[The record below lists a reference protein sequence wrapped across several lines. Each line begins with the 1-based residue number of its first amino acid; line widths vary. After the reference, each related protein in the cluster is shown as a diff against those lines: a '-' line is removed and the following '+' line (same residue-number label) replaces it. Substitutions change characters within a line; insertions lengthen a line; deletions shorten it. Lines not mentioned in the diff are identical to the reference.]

1 MVEVIGNLSGH
12 EGDLGASKRYMGW
25 GVFLNFGTFHSL
37 IFTALMLTKTSLTAT
52 PSHQIN

>member
-1 MVEVIGNLSGH
+1 MDEVIGNLSGH
-12 EGDLGASKRYMGW
+12 EGEWDGSKRYMGW
-25 GVFLNFGTFHSL
+25 AIFGALHSL